1 MVGKGHALTAIYFIG
16 LYLTPSRLEGHI
28 RANRHGSLNHGQ
40 NSDSVLVH
48 ATHYILS

>member
-1 MVGKGHALTAIYFIG
+1 MVGKGHARTVIYFIG
-16 LYLTPSRLEGHI
+16 LYLTPSRLERHI
-28 RANRHGSLNHGQ
+28 RAKHGSLNHGQ